1 MLALCELEI
10 EHGLPEEL
18 LHHMSAIS
26 PQGYD
31 SIDSHVLSRI
41 LRLERNIILLY
52 IQNNNKIKHK
62 NQATNTKQ

>member
-18 LHHMSAIS
+18 PHHMSAIS

-41 LRLERNIILLY
+41 LRLERNIILL
-52 IQNNNKIKHK
+52 
-62 NQATNTKQ
+62 